1 MANVHDVAAYILR
14 KRGAMSAMKLQKL
27 VYYSQAW
34 SLVWD
39 DRPIFGESIVA
50 WANGPVVYEL
60 FDRHR
65 GQYTVDSWPD
75 GDPAALTED
84 ETDTIDA
91 VLAGY
96 GHLSAQQLSTL
107 THAEEPWIEAR
118 EGLRPGQRGTR
129 EIPLDRIAEYYTAAA
144 TDARSSTI

>member
-39 DRPIFGESIVA
+39 DRPIFREPIVA

-65 GQYTVDSWPD
+65 GQYIVDSWSA
-75 GDPAALTED
+75 GDPDALTEVEK
-84 ETDTIDA
+84 ETVDA
-91 VLAGY
+91 VLGGY
-96 GHLSAQQLSTL
+96 GDLSAQQLSAL
-107 THAEEPWIEAR
+107 THAEDPWIEAR
-118 EGLRPGQRGTR
+118 DGLRPGQRGTQ

-144 TDARSSTI
+144 TDAGSTAI